1 MVLIALRISMPR
13 LFVLRAP
20 QKVPLWTV
28 AWSSLYSVV
37 LRSQLLH
44 QKCVGS
50 KDPGEGMENILAV
63 KGIQQAWK
71 NCGREAGQKRE
82 GGTEQL
88 RKDQEP

>member
-1 MVLIALRISMPR
+1 M
-13 LFVLRAP
+13 
-20 QKVPLWTV
+20 
-28 AWSSLYSVV
+28 V

-50 KDPGEGMENILAV
+50 KDSREGVGEISVVE
-63 KGIQQAWK
+63 GIQKMWLD
-71 NCGREAGQKRE
+71 CGREAGQKKE